1 MFGVYDTG
9 PWLGI
14 KMRGNDFV
22 GWIGGG
28 LHTFNLM
35 VQITLGNSSI
45 KEQSCHYNELGVEAY
60 VHIFVEKNRK
70 VQGCREWNQASR
82 ERE

>member
-35 VQITLGNSSI
+35 VQYNIQIIIKNVSYSI
-45 KEQSCHYNELGVEAY
+45 Y
-60 VHIFVEKNRK
+60 
-70 VQGCREWNQASR
+70 
-82 ERE
+82 

>member
-1 MFGVYDTG
+1 MYGVYDTG

-35 VQITLGNSSI
+35 VNCIKHSI
-45 KEQSCHYNELGVEAY
+45 QY
-60 VHIFVEKNRK
+60 VFLIH
-70 VQGCREWNQASR
+70 
-82 ERE
+82 